1 MNQWINESVNQ
12 WINESVIQWNSDR
25 MNQRMSE
32 LGSVDETMNP
42 WTNFPPW
49 INAVI
54 QPHPPNFLP
63 VLRSPSI
70 FKRGRNHKLFN
81 MSEWFHNTV
90 VSCGSLAPTW
100 RLKPC
105 NKVFCCE
112 ATCNCHRFRMVSL
125 NWREPHGTPF
135 PCPGRSYSDFWH
147 RFFNWQVG
155 PTHEW

>member
-1 MNQWINESVNQ
+1 MNRWFSETVTEWIKEWLSSAQSMKQWTREPIFLHESMRLSNLILQ
-12 WINESVIQWNSDR
+12 IFFQCFD
-25 MNQRMSE
+25 
-32 LGSVDETMNP
+32 
-42 WTNFPPW
+42 PP
-49 INAVI
+49 
-54 QPHPPNFLP
+54 QF
-63 VLRSPSI
+63 